1 MNYKLILT
9 TIALLI
15 IVSPILPI
23 TFLNT
28 HQNQETYPKGLYI
41 GLTADGNTT
50 ATKTLIDKVKS
61 FTNFLII
68 NNPEVIRDQN
78 SLEEVCNYAKKAG
91 LSFFVHMKHPSFW
104 QYNYNPLIWIE
115 NAQNEYNEN
124 FLGIYLFDEPGGNQ
138 LDRGDFRQFDETTK
152 PPTYLDAANTFV
164 YYLYIQ
170 MRDFIKTENLVTSDY
185 GLFWFDYEAGYDTIF
200 TEFGSNHVTEINI
213 ASCRGAAEM
222 HNKSWGAIITWS
234 YDEPPYIASPNEVY
248 QDMVTAYNAG
258 AKYISIFNYP
268 ETGPYGLLTQEH
280 FEVIKEF
287 KTYVSKNP
295 QNKTSN
301 NEKIAYV
308 LPQNYGWGMRN
319 PIDKIWGVWEA
330 DENSSTIWNDLTG
343 LIEQYGY
350 DFDIVVDSPWLRV
363 FANQHYDTLIFWDG
377 RVQKLD

>member
-41 GLTADGNTT
+41 GLTADGNAT

-200 TEFGSNHVTEINI
+200 TEFGTNRVTEINI

-222 HNKSWGAIITWS
+222 HNKSW
-234 YDEPPYIASPNEVY
+234 
-248 QDMVTAYNAG
+248 
-258 AKYISIFNYP
+258 
-268 ETGPYGLLTQEH
+268 
-280 FEVIKEF
+280 
-287 KTYVSKNP
+287 
-295 QNKTSN
+295 
-301 NEKIAYV
+301 
-308 LPQNYGWGMRN
+308 
-319 PIDKIWGVWEA
+319 
-330 DENSSTIWNDLTG
+330 
-343 LIEQYGY
+343 
-350 DFDIVVDSPWLRV
+350 
-363 FANQHYDTLIFWDG
+363 
-377 RVQKLD
+377 VQ

>member
-1 MNYKLILT
+1 MSYKLILA

-15 IVSPILPI
+15 IISPILTI
-23 TFLNT
+23 IFLNAQ
-28 HQNQETYPKGLYI
+28 QNQETYTQGLYI
-41 GLTADGNTT
+41 GVTADGNTT
-50 ATKTLIDKVKS
+50 ATKTLIDKVES

-68 NNPEVIRDQN
+68 NNPEVIRDQK
-78 SLEEVCNYAKKAG
+78 SLEEVCDYAKKSR
-91 LSFFVHMKHPSFW
+91 LNFFVHMKHPSFW
-104 QYNYNPLIWIE
+104 QYNYNPLVWIE
-115 NAQNEYNEN
+115 NAQKEYSEN
-124 FLGIYLFDEPGGNQ
+124 FLGVYLFDEPGGNQ
-138 LDRGDFRQFDETTK
+138 LDQGNFRQFEETTK
-152 PPTYLDAANTFV
+152 PPTYLDAANTYV

-185 GLFWFDYEAGYDTIF
+185 GLFWFDYEAGYDAIF
-200 TEFGSNHVTEINI
+200 AEFGSNRVTEINI

-234 YDEPPYIASPNEVY
+234 YDESPYIASPNEVY

-268 ETGPYGLLTQEH
+268 ETGPYGLLTQEY

-287 KTYVSKNP
+287 KTYVYNNP

-308 LPQNYGWGMRN
+308 LPENYGWGMRN
-319 PIDKIWGVWEA
+319 PTDKIWGVWEA
-330 DENSSTIWNDLTG
+330 DEKSSTIWSDLTG

-363 FANQHYDTLIFWDG
+363 FASQHYDTLIFWNE
-377 RVQKLD
+377 